1 MREGGDEDEDGT
13 GVDSG
18 AGADQGEIGC
28 LAARRHHSQRVYP
41 AFAGGSFQT
50 GSDREPER
58 TVSNGASGEKRR
70 GLLSKAD
77 STGKPVWY
85 VRLYHDGRE
94 RRFGSFSTKT
104 KAREFYE
111 KAKLEQKEGRF
122 FPERYQVGGY
132 AKLAEVLEEYLMA
145 FTGRSER
152 DERRYKKPGWT
163 CCQEQDS
170 TRLLR
175 PSWKR

>member
-1 MREGGDEDEDGT
+1 MAR
-13 GVDSG
+13 
-18 AGADQGEIGC
+18 AG
-28 LAARRHHSQRVYP
+28 RR
-41 AFAGGSFQT
+41 
-50 GSDREPER
+50 D
-58 TVSNGASGEKRR
+58 R
-70 GLLSKAD
+70 GLLSKLD

-122 FPERYQVGGY
+122 FPERFQIGGY
-132 AKLAEVLEEYLMA
+132 AKLAEVLEEYLAA

-152 DERRYKKPGWT
+152 DERRYKKTWLELLPGVRLNAITPALLESVRGKLSEGAVVPRPRTGT
-163 CCQEQDS
+163 CSFCGKCSARWFGMANWRIIQS
-170 TRLLR
+170 V
-175 PSWKR
+175 